1 MSTTITVQVV
11 GHLTHDVELRHTATG
26 TPVASIRLAV
36 TPRRPTGTGGFENG
50 ETSYLS
56 GSVFGPTAEH
66 VAASLKTGHRVLVT
80 GRLVERSFTAT
91 RGEHQGET
99 IRRHELVVDEIGPA
113 LRFATAVVTK
123 SARRSTADDGEETA
137 V

>member
-1 MSTTITVQVV
+1 MNSIEVTVA
-11 GHLTHDVELRHTATG
+11 GNLTHDPELRSTGTG

-36 TPRRPTGTGGFENG
+36 TPRRPTGKGSFENG

-56 GSVFGPTAEH
+56 GSVFGRTAEH
-66 VAASLKTGHRVLVT
+66 VAQSLRAGHRIIAT

-91 RGEHQGET
+91 RGERQGET
-99 IRRHELVVDEIGPA
+99 IRRHELLVDEIGPA

-123 SARRSTADDGEETA
+123 ATGSTDDGDEGRA
-137 V
+137 

>member
-11 GHLTHDVELRHTATG
+11 GHLTHDVELRHTANG
-26 TPVASIRLAV
+26 TPVAGIRVAV
-36 TPRRPTGTGGFENG
+36 TPRRPTGNGTFENG

-66 VAASLKTGHRVLVT
+66 VAASLKAGCRVLVT

-91 RGEHQGET
+91 RGDREGET

-113 LRFATAVVTK
+113 LRFATVVVTK
-123 SARRSTADDGEETA
+123 AARSGADETEDASA
-137 V
+137 